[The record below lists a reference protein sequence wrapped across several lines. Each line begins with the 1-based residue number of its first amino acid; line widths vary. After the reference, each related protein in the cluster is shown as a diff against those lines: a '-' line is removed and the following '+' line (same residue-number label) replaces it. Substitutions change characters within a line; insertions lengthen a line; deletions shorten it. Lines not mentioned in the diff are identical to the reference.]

1 MISIINAHLN
11 INFLIALSRSA
22 GTFYSLW
29 NGRLIMDIDLQS
41 TVRKATVDWLVL
53 LFKRFLWESAD
64 SGLRNG
70 EAPTVSIHVARPLL
84 RGASNVHRTTYWAI
98 SPSHPVQVAT
108 W

>member
-41 TVRKATVDWLVL
+41 TVRKATVD
-53 LFKRFLWESAD
+53 
-64 SGLRNG
+64 
-70 EAPTVSIHVARPLL
+70 
-84 RGASNVHRTTYWAI
+84 
-98 SPSHPVQVAT
+98 
-108 W
+108 